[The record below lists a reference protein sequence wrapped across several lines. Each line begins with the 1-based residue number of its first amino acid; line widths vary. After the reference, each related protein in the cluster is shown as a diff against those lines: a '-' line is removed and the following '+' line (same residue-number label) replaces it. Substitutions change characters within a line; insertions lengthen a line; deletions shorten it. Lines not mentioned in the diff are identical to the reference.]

1 MAGHPWPA
9 ALRAAA
15 GGDGNFSR
23 KFFISCRTIA
33 ADSCEP
39 AARSVVATVIA
50 AAAIPAGRR
59 RYRVDLAA
67 DQATCA
73 ANYARLLRLLP
84 AGDDSAAFGV
94 GAGVELHL
102 RVIERSRY
110 TDTLTLH
117 QHGLGLASMA
127 PALTVRLYHDAQL
140 AEVTG
145 FANRRRVLP
154 LYDYPNP
161 AMHQP
166 DEKAQW
172 NRFLGE
178 WLSHCLQHGHSL
190 GEPLPL

>member
-1 MAGHPWPA
+1 VI
-9 ALRAAA
+9 LR
-15 GGDGNFSR
+15 GVQ
-23 KFFISCRTIA
+23 
-33 ADSCEP
+33 
-39 AARSVVATVIA
+39 RSVVAAVSA
-50 AAAIPAGRR
+50 ALIPTARR

-73 ANYARLLRLLP
+73 ANYARLQRLLP
-84 AGDDSAAFGV
+84 ADVDSTAFGV

-102 RVIERSRY
+102 LLVERSRY
-110 TDTLTLH
+110 TDTLVLR
-117 QHGLGLASMA
+117 QLGLGLAALA
-127 PALTVRLYHDAQL
+127 PALTVRLYHDARL

-154 LYDYPNP
+154 RYDYPNP

-190 GEPLPL
+190 GEPLLQF

>member
-1 MAGHPWPA
+1 MTT
-9 ALRAAA
+9 AAA
-15 GGDGNFSR
+15 VS
-23 KFFISCRTIA
+23 
-33 ADSCEP
+33 
-39 AARSVVATVIA
+39 
-50 AAAIPAGRR
+50 AGRR

-73 ANYARLLRLLP
+73 ANYARLRRLLSA
-84 AGDDSAAFGV
+84 AGDSAAFGV

-102 RVIERSRY
+102 RLVERCRY
-110 TDTLTLH
+110 TDTLTLR
-117 QHGLGLASMA
+117 QDGRGLASLA
-127 PALTVRLYHDAQL
+127 PELTVRLYHDARL

-178 WLSHCLQHGHSL
+178 WLSHCLQHGFSL
-190 GEPLPL
+190 GEPLPQS

>member
-1 MAGHPWPA
+1 MSA
-9 ALRAAA
+9 APIQTA
-15 GGDGNFSR
+15 
-23 KFFISCRTIA
+23 
-33 ADSCEP
+33 
-39 AARSVVATVIA
+39 
-50 AAAIPAGRR
+50 RR

-73 ANYARLLRLLP
+73 ANYVRLQRLLAV
-84 AGDDSAAFGV
+84 AGDCAAFGV
-94 GAGVELHL
+94 GAGIELHL
-102 RVIERSRY
+102 QLVERSRY
-110 TDTLTLH
+110 TDTLTLR
-117 QHGLGLASMA
+117 QFGLGLASLA
-127 PALTVRLYHDAQL
+127 PQLTVRLYHDARL

-172 NRFLGE
+172 NRFLGD

-190 GEPLPL
+190 GEPLPLP

>member
-1 MAGHPWPA
+1 M
-9 ALRAAA
+9 
-15 GGDGNFSR
+15 
-23 KFFISCRTIA
+23 TIA
-33 ADSCEP
+33 VSNAVS
-39 AARSVVATVIA
+39 
-50 AAAIPAGRR
+50 RR

-73 ANYARLLRLLP
+73 ANYARLRQLLP
-84 AGDDSAAFGV
+84 ADCDCLAFGV

-102 RVIERSRY
+102 QLVERSRY
-110 TDTLTLH
+110 TDTLTLR
-117 QHGLGLASMA
+117 QHGLGLASLA
-127 PALTVRLYHDAQL
+127 PQLTARLYHDAQL

-178 WLSHCLQHGHSL
+178 WLSHCLQHGFCL
-190 GEPLPL
+190 GEPLPQA

>member
-1 MAGHPWPA
+1 MTTA
-9 ALRAAA
+9 A
-15 GGDGNFSR
+15 
-23 KFFISCRTIA
+23 
-33 ADSCEP
+33 
-39 AARSVVATVIA
+39 VVPTS
-50 AAAIPAGRR
+50 RR

-73 ANYARLLRLLP
+73 ANYARLQQLLP
-84 AGDDSAAFGV
+84 AVGDSVAFGV

-102 RVIERSRY
+102 QRIERSRY
-110 TDTLTLH
+110 TDTLTLR
-117 QHGLGLASMA
+117 QVGLGLASLA
-127 PALTVRLYHDAQL
+127 PELTVRLYRDAQL

-145 FANRRRVLP
+145 FANRRRVQP

-166 DEKAQW
+166 DEKSQW

-190 GEPLPL
+190 GEPLPLI